1 MQTFYNVVT
10 TTEFT
15 DWVSTLKDH
24 RVRKAILQRLTR
36 VATGNFGDAKSVG
49 QGVSELRIR
58 LGKGNRLYYTIK
70 DQDVIIM
77 LCGGD
82 KTTQTKD
89 IERAKILRAN
99 L

>member
-15 DWVSTLKDH
+15 DWVRTLKDH

-58 LGKGNRLYYTIK
+58 LGKGNRLYYTIE
-70 DQDVIIM
+70 DQDVIM

-89 IERAKILRAN
+89 IERAKILKAN

>member
-1 MQTFYNVVT
+1 M
-10 TTEFT
+10 
-15 DWVSTLKDH
+15 
-24 RVRKAILQRLTR
+24 QRLGC
-36 VATGNFGDAKSVG
+36 VATDNFWDAKSVG

-89 IERAKILRAN
+89 IERAKILKAN

>member
-10 TTEFT
+10 TTEFA

-58 LGKGNRLYYTIK
+58 LGKGNRLYYTIE
-70 DQDVIIM
+70 DQDVIM

-89 IERAKILRAN
+89 IERARILRAN

>member
-10 TTEFT
+10 TTEFA

-70 DQDVIIM
+70 DQDVIM

-89 IERAKILRAN
+89 IERARILRAN

>member
-58 LGKGNRLYYTIK
+58 LGKGNRLYYTNK

-89 IERAKILRAN
+89 IERAKILKAN